1 MYQRIL
7 VPVDESATAQHGLA
21 EAIQLAADQRAQ
33 VRVVHVLSDAHL
45 TAPLAYGLAADQ
57 ALQSLHRAA
66 TEILEHAAAA
76 ARAVGVGAET
86 AVIEQHRHQ
95 IGEAIVKEAEHW
107 QADLIVMGT
116 HGRRGVARAVLGSD
130 AEYVLRHTPVPVLL
144 VRA

>member
-7 VPVDESATAQHGLA
+7 VPVDDSVTAQQGLA

-33 VRVVHVLSDAHL
+33 VRVVHVLSDVHL
-45 TAPLAYGLAADQ
+45 TALPAHGLATDQ
-57 ALQSLHRAA
+57 ALQSLRHAA
-66 TEILEHAAAA
+66 GAILERAAAA
-76 ARAVGVGAET
+76 ARSAGVGAET
-86 AVIEQHRHQ
+86 AVIEQHRYQ

-116 HGRRGVARAVLGSD
+116 HGRRGIARAVLGSD